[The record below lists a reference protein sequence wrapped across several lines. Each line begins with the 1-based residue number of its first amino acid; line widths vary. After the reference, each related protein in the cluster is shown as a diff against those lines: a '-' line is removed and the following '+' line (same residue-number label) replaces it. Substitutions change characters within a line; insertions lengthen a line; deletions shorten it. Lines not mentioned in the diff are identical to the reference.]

1 MALTWQKGGDIL
13 PATFF
18 EPAKASNTLGFSQ
31 VLREGDKLLKVKHRN
46 GLTATAIL
54 LILAVAQ
61 LYVTVGFASPTA
73 GNSAG
78 AAPQIMGVL
87 TTRDNKAITVNGAA
101 AVSGASIP
109 SGAEIVTPD
118 GVGATLRLGA
128 LGTLC
133 IAPGSQVTVEFSDG
147 IIKVTVTAGCVILS
161 TKKGTTGTVITPQ
174 GTAGQTD
181 ANGGS
186 IDVCSRPGAATAV
199 NQGAAADAGAGASA
213 LDCGAA
219 GAAAAPPVGIP
230 ATAVGAMIGGGAA
243 ALYFL
248 FRGGN
253 PSPSA

>member
-1 MALTWQKGGDIL
+1 MI
-13 PATFF
+13 
-18 EPAKASNTLGFSQ
+18 
-31 VLREGDKLLKVKHRN
+31 VKHRN

-61 LYVTVGFASPTA
+61 LYVTVGFASPVA
-73 GNSAG
+73 GNTASAP
-78 AAPQIMGVL
+78 AQIMGVL
-87 TTRDNKAITVNGAA
+87 TTRDNKPITVNGAA

-118 GVGATLRLGA
+118 GVGATLRLGP

-133 IAPGSQVTVEFSDG
+133 IAPGSQVTVEFADG
-147 IIKVTVTAGCVILS
+147 TIKVTVTAGCVILS
-161 TKKGTTGTVITPQ
+161 TKKGTTGTVLTPQ

-181 ANGGS
+181 PANSGS
-186 IDVCSRPGAATAV
+186 IDVCSRPGAAIAV

-230 ATAVGAMIGGGAA
+230 ATAVGAMIGGGAV
-243 ALYFL
+243 ALYLL